1 MINDDYEKEEEE
13 DIDSGGR
20 CDDVSDQVV
29 YGNDRTDG
37 E

>member
-13 DIDSGGR
+13 DIDR